1 MLSMFNNKYPYTDF
15 HELNLD
21 WILAQIKELTEEMQN
36 FIELNANIIK
46 YADPIQW
53 DITAQYEQYTI
64 VEDGNIA
71 YLSKVPVAAGIA
83 ITDTDYWLPVF
94 DLSPI
99 IGNISNIRDQISA
112 NYETSYTATAN
123 YNVGDWLFVLDS
135 GNDLLYY
142 VTAAIAIN
150 GGIVPGVNV
159 QKVTVEDLVK
169 MVIAEIANVRTDMG
183 DLADLTTTDQT
194 SLVNAINE
202 VDAEADAN
210 TTNMGD
216 LATLITTDQTSL
228 VNAINEVKTDAGNNA
243 GDITNILNT
252 IGDMTSL
259 TTPATSDIVVALNSL
274 QTEIDNQTSGI
285 YINVKDYGATGD
297 GVTDDTAAIN
307 DALAE
312 AQTYNLGATLFFPA
326 GEYLISSTISIP
338 YVSGHGLGGI
348 SILGEGSYSSV
359 IFSNSDI
366 DLIEYVGDGSDP
378 QDSYNLFGIYVQN
391 IYLRYTG
398 GNSTKT
404 GINFTYCHQVLM
416 SNVKIRYF
424 KTAVYLDN
432 CPNSVFFKVAMSANS
447 TGARGFDVG
456 NHCVS
461 NVYIGCFFGASGSA
475 SGNLADSSGFYAT
488 RGTIADQSIFYF
500 DVGGGPTYAIYIDGS
515 QNTLTQTGDINI
527 YDLVCESHFGIAL
540 YHMNRHGNVNI
551 IGGWFNCLASP
562 GRQGVYISDSKGVS
576 VNGAKFVNNIGS
588 GTPTK
593 TAVYIADVCENISI
607 TNCTILNQNGLSANS
622 AGDNLMFANN
632 IVAFESGVTG
642 NGSMAASGFTHTMF
656 TNNIFR
662 GVTLRY
668 MRLLSTAVNSIMS
681 YNITDGQGTA
691 TSPDAPIYNQAGGS
705 CIVGNNIEA

>member
-36 FIELNANIIK
+36 FIELNSNIIK

-71 YLSKVPVAAGIA
+71 YLSKVPVPAGIA

-112 NYETSYTATAN
+112 NYETSYTATSN
-123 YNVGDWLFVLDS
+123 YNTGDWLFVLDS
-135 GNDLLYY
+135 SNDLLYY
-142 VTAAIAIN
+142 VTAPITIN
-150 GGIVPGVNV
+150 GGIIPGVNV

-169 MVIAEIANVRTDMG
+169 MVWAEIANIRTDMG
-183 DLADLTTTDQT
+183 DLATLTTTDQT

-216 LATLITTDQTSL
+216 LANLITTDQTSL

-259 TTPATSDIVVALNSL
+259 TTPATSDIVAALNSL

-312 AQTYNLGATLFFPA
+312 AQTYDLGATLFFPA
-326 GEYLISSTISIP
+326 GEYLISSTITIP

-366 DLIEYVGDGSDP
+366 DLIEYVGDDTDP
-378 QDSYNLFGIYVQN
+378 QDTYNLFGIIISN

-404 GINFTYCHQVLM
+404 GISFTHCHQVLM

-424 KTAVYLDN
+424 QTGVYLSH
-432 CPNSVFFKVAMSANS
+432 CPNSVFFKVGISANS
-447 TGARGFDVG
+447 ASSRGFDVG
-456 NHCVS
+456 DRSVS
-461 NVYIGCFFGASGSA
+461 NVYIGCFFGASGNA
-475 SGNLADSSGFYAT
+475 SGLLNDSFGFYAV
-488 RGTIADQSIFYF
+488 RGNISDQNIMYF
-500 DVGGGPTYAIYIDGS
+500 DVGGECEAAIKIDGS
-515 QNTLTQTGDINI
+515 NTLTNQTGDINI
-527 YDLVCESHFGIAL
+527 IDLVCETYYGIKL
-540 YHMNRHGNVNI
+540 INISRHGNVNI
-551 IGGWFNCLASP
+551 TGGWFNCHAGTNERS
-562 GRQGVYISDSKGVS
+562 GVNLTNCTGVS
-576 VNGAKFVNNIGS
+576 INGATFVNNIGPGSVS
-588 GTPTK
+588 GK
-593 TAVYIADVCENISI
+593 CAVTFSSACYDISI
-607 TNCTILNQNGLSANS
+607 TNCVIKNQYALNSNAGGNGII
-622 AGDNLMFANN
+622 FANN
-632 IVAFESGVTG
+632 SITLDTGVDVAGSLVQTQCPHTLINGNVLRGVCG
-642 NGSMAASGFTHTMF
+642 RYIRIYGASDHSLV
-656 TNNIFR
+656 TNNI
-662 GVTLRY
+662 
-668 MRLLSTAVNSIMS
+668 S
-681 YNITDGQGTA
+681 DGQETITGEAVINSGT
-691 TSPDAPIYNQAGGS
+691 GS
-705 CIVGNNIEA
+705 VTANNING